1 MSNAAVVKFTV
12 VGVFLVSAAVGTYTL
27 FERLEEPAIHI
38 IVGGVAVLTIVVVVG
53 LLFVV
58 KDLLQAYIMRRML
71 AQDDYNDLKQMA
83 MIARLTGRR
92 SPGVYFRM
100 PNKQQGVVPWPM
112 LMGGSTSAQNWDFDG
127 VYRDTLTDSEI
138 EIE

>member
-1 MSNAAVVKFTV
+1 M
-12 VGVFLVSAAVGTYTL
+12 
-27 FERLEEPAIHI
+27 EEPPIHI
-38 IVGGVAVLTIVVVVG
+38 IVGGVAVLTIVVAVG

-83 MIARLTGRR
+83 MIARLMGHR

-100 PNKQQGVVPWPM
+100 PNQQQGLVPWPM
-112 LMGGSTSAQNWDFDG
+112 LMGGSTSARHWDFDG
-127 VYRDTLTDSEI
+127 TYRDTLTDSEI